1 MKSYHGCCSPHTAHH
16 ICCHGC
22 CSPHHGCPHQSP
34 LYLKC
39 QHLHTI
45 AAGLY
50 PALTPPVPPR
60 HGPLD
65 YNPLEECML
74 CGAKCLR
81 LTSWVHGYQGRRE
94 YICSNVLVSYIYITT

>member
-34 LYLKC
+34 LFLKC

-45 AAGLY
+45 TAGLY
-50 PALTPPVPPR
+50 PALTPLSL
-60 HGPLD
+60 LD
-65 YNPLEECML
+65 MAL
-74 CGAKCLR
+74 
-81 LTSWVHGYQGRRE
+81 S
-94 YICSNVLVSYIYITT
+94 TTIHWKNACCVERNASR